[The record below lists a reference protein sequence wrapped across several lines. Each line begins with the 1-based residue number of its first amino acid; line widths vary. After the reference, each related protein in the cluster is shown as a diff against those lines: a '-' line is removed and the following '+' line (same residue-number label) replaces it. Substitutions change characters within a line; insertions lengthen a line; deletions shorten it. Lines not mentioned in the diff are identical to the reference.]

1 MRKCKPIIH
10 LFCIV
15 VFWGYILHAP
25 HICGVCFFY
34 VYICGM
40 IHTKKTFLAYSVAVL
55 LFSLSPFV
63 LVAQD
68 YNLIQTGPRI
78 TYDAIFSKKGM
89 TILPDSLGM
98 DSLSVSLN
106 KNASDIGL
114 GMFMQFNI
122 KDYLFF
128 RPEAIVH
135 LSNRK
140 MNLQELAN
148 NQKEELNYRLYSFS
162 LPIQFGYRIDGFSL
176 QTGIVWHSQLRTDL
190 LKTEKE
196 NFLYEFGSSY
206 TTFSV
211 GLGYQSKWLLLDV
224 YYETALGDSE
234 NTIQLSHGDYDIP
247 SRFKHL
253 SVRLGII
260 ISGRD

>member
-1 MRKCKPIIH
+1 MRN
-10 LFCIV
+10 L
-15 VFWGYILHAP
+15 
-25 HICGVCFFY
+25 
-34 VYICGM
+34 
-40 IHTKKTFLAYSVAVL
+40 KKTFSSYLLAVL
-55 LFSLSPFV
+55 VFSLAPFV
-63 LVAQD
+63 LEAQD
-68 YNLIQTGPRI
+68 YRPIQTGTRI

-89 TILPDSLGM
+89 TILPDSLGV

-140 MNLQELAN
+140 MALQDLITRQN
-148 NQKEELNYRLYSFS
+148 EELNYRLYSFS

-176 QTGIVWHSQLRTDL
+176 QAGIVWHSQLRTDL
-190 LKTEKE
+190 LKSDKE

-206 TTFSV
+206 TTFTV

-224 YYETALGDSE
+224 YYETALGNSE
-234 NTIQLSHGDYDIP
+234 NTIRLSHGNYDIP

-253 SVRLGII
+253 SVRLGFI
-260 ISGRD
+260 ISGRN

>member
-1 MRKCKPIIH
+1 MRRIFAAC
-10 LFCIV
+10 
-15 VFWGYILHAP
+15 A
-25 HICGVCFFY
+25 FFMSIF
-34 VYICGM
+34 VLM
-40 IHTKKTFLAYSVAVL
+40 IHTKKVFPIYSLAVFIL
-55 LFSLSPFV
+55 SLASFT
-63 LVAQD
+63 LTAQE
-68 YNLIQTGPRI
+68 YKPIQTGSRI

-98 DSLSVSLN
+98 DSRSVSLN
-106 KNASDIGL
+106 KNASDVGL

-135 LSNRK
+135 LSNRG
-140 MNLQELAN
+140 MMLQDLATN
-148 NQKEELNYRLYSFS
+148 ENEELNYRLYSFS

-190 LKTEKE
+190 LKSDKE

-206 TTFSV
+206 TTFTV

-234 NTIQLSHGDYDIP
+234 NTIRLSHGNYDIP

-253 SVRLGII
+253 SVRLGFI
-260 ISGRD
+260 ISGRN